1 MRLTARETTRAHPSP
16 TKHHS
21 PGHQPRKEPTPDLN
35 RLMLKFRK
43 HVMKE
48 GKTSSKRV
56 LFPPFGHENNE
67 KNVGTVLG
75 ATWAPETTL
84 AGALSRKA
92 PSSGFRHS
100 YFSAEN
106 PHFRRPDG
114 TLIRLQLDSP
124 STLLACWNINQFPG
138 LALHEPFGA
147 HASAYLSLCEGF

>member
-48 GKTSSKRV
+48 RKDA
-56 LFPPFGHENNE
+56 PFGHENNE
-67 KNVGTVLG
+67 KNVGTGLG

-92 PSSGFRHS
+92 PSSGFSGFGGRMAPLFDYNWTHHQPCS
-100 YFSAEN
+100 LA
-106 PHFRRPDG
+106 G
-114 TLIRLQLDSP
+114 TSTSSQDWP
-124 STLLACWNINQFPG
+124 STN
-138 LALHEPFGA
+138 
-147 HASAYLSLCEGF
+147 LSGRMPVHIYHFAKAFEDPCA